1 MSDPYDIAVIGGG
14 ASGLAAAITA
24 AREGASVCVIERDVE
39 VGLPI
44 LATGNGRC
52 NVSNACLDP
61 TRYWHPDVAR
71 AVMGEQP
78 EMEIRALF
86 ESLGLLM
93 TEEDDGR
100 LYPVTHRAESVRDVL
115 LNATVRT
122 GVSLRCGTEVTGA
135 AFDSAWELTI
145 CEPASPLSYKQGH
158 DAKATL
164 RNARKALAA
173 APRRTSTVRARHVIL
188 ACGGESERA
197 CALFGLPHLAEEPVL
212 CPISA
217 QINGVPDA
225 LAALDGLRVDAELAL
240 RREGQIAWR
249 ETGEVLFRSYGIS
262 GIAAFNLSRR
272 IEPGDTALIDLF
284 PQLDREAF
292 HTLLTQRSEMLGPF
306 SPDSPAWFDGLLAP
320 ALART
325 VCRLYTLCHPG
336 ETDVS
341 HIVSI
346 CKHLKL
352 VISGTAEPQQA
363 QVHRGGVP
371 FDAVNL
377 ETLAVHSALSAD
389 IFVCGEALDMD
400 ADCGGY
406 NLAWAWLSGI
416 HTGKEAAHA

>member
-122 GVSLRCGTEVTGA
+122 GVFVRCGAEVTSA
-135 AFDSAWELTI
+135 RFDRTWELAI
-145 CEPASPLSYKQGH
+145 REPVSPLSYKQGH

-164 RNARKALAA
+164 RNARKALTA
-173 APRRTSTVRARHVIL
+173 APRRTSTIRARRVIL
-188 ACGGESERA
+188 ACGGTSEQA
-197 CALFGLPHLAEEPVL
+197 CALFGLPHIAEEPVL
-212 CPISA
+212 CPVAARIA
-217 QINGVPDA
+217 GAPDA
-225 LAALDGLRVDAELAL
+225 LAALDGLRVEGMLSL
-240 RREGQIAWR
+240 RRDGKITWQ
-249 ETGEVLFRSYGIS
+249 ETGEVLFRPYGIS

-272 IEPGDTALIDLF
+272 LEPGDSVLIDLF

-292 HTLLTQRSEMLGPF
+292 RTLLDRRAEALGSF
-306 SPDSPAWFDGLLAP
+306 SPNNPAWFDGLLAP

-325 VCRLYTLCHPG
+325 VCRLYTECHPG

-352 VISGTAEPQQA
+352 AISGTTEPQQA
-363 QVHRGGVP
+363 QVRRGGIP
-371 FDAVNL
+371 FDAVDL
-377 ETLAVHSALSAD
+377 ETLAVHSALGAD
-389 IFVCGEALDMD
+389 VFACGEALDMD

-416 HTGKEAAHA
+416 RAGKGAACA